1 MREYN
6 LFVIKNEYYDLY
18 HNRPMILFD
27 ALNKLYT
34 MHNNLN
40 YGITL
45 YEQLCNRIN
54 IETLKYYLNNKYRLN
69 NDRTFYIDMTFIE
82 LKPTRIIVKSKTN
95 LPEIIKMFN
104 CYNRKIFIC
113 DFQNY
118 DYFWLHD
125 FVRSKVLEYI

>member
-6 LFVIKNEYYDLY
+6 LFVIKNEYHDLY
-18 HNRPMILFD
+18 HNRPMVLFD

-54 IETLKYYLNNKYRLN
+54 IETLKYYLNNKYNLN
-69 NDRTFYIDMTFIE
+69 NERTFYIDKTFIE
-82 LKPTRIIVKSKTN
+82 LKPSRIIVKSKCN

-104 CYNRKIFIC
+104 CYNRNIFIC

-125 FVRSKVLEYI
+125 FVKSKVLEYI